1 MFCKQDTYNSY
12 FKHMKKI
19 VLLTLF
25 TFFTSSS
32 YGQHIQVKD
41 LSKSIGFWP
50 GKLTYLDYSSG
61 KPFSMAAN
69 VTLSLTQDQKGF
81 IMLYEYPKE
90 PHANSKDTTYV
101 MGNLFGKDRIVAFNK
116 EQNGDFQLITEVE
129 GEDGNENKKAVLR
142 HTYLLKENHFS
153 MVKDVKF
160 VGTDRWIK
168 RNEYVF
174 KK

>member
-1 MFCKQDTYNSY
+1 
-12 FKHMKKI
+12 MKKI

-25 TFFTSSS
+25 TFFTLTS
-32 YGQHIQVKD
+32 YGQRFQVKE
-41 LSKSIGFWP
+41 LSKSIGFWQ

-61 KPFSMAAN
+61 KPFSMSAN
-69 VTLSLTQDQKGF
+69 ITLSLTQDQKGF
-81 IMLYEYPKE
+81 IMQYEYPKE
-90 PHANSKDTTYV
+90 PHANAKDTTYV
-101 MGNLFGKDRIVAFNK
+101 LGNLFGKDRIVEFNK

-129 GEDGNENKKAVLR
+129 GEDGNENRKAVLR

-160 VGTDRWIK
+160 AGTDQWVK

-174 KK
+174 SQTR

>member
-1 MFCKQDTYNSY
+1 
-12 FKHMKKI
+12 MKKI
-19 VLLTLF
+19 LLLTLF
-25 TFFTSSS
+25 TFFASSS

-41 LSKSIGFWP
+41 LAKSIGFWP

-69 VTLSLTQDQKGF
+69 VTLSLTQDQMGF

-90 PHANSKDTTYV
+90 PHANAKDTTYV